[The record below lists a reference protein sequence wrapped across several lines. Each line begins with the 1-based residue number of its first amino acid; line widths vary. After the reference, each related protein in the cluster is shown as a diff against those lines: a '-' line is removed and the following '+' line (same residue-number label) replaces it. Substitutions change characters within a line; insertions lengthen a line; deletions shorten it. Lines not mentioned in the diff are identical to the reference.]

1 MEYIR
6 AFITGGIICILVQI
20 LMDHTTLQPGRI
32 MVILVI
38 AGVLLGALGI
48 YKKIEEFGG
57 CGATVPLSGFGFS
70 LWKGMK
76 EAIDKH
82 GFLGLFE
89 GGFTAAAVG
98 TSAAIDF
105 FISCIIDLSTEDKK
119 IKNREF
125 FFEEFRF
132 LFFLLMHCAGIRLI
146 FFWKQ
151 EFCICCFSVTSI
163 FSDDI
168 NFLDTFGF
176 RTFFYWQVYLFS
188 CRFQQL
194 HEYHKFVLEQCL
206 FQNIQ

>member
-1 MEYIR
+1 MQLFWKEKMNNGYIR

-98 TSAAIDF
+98 TSAALIF
-105 FISCIIDLSTEDKK
+105 SYLASLIFQPK
-119 IKNREF
+119 IK
-125 FFEEFRF
+125 
-132 LFFLLMHCAGIRLI
+132 
-146 FFWKQ
+146 K
-151 EFCICCFSVTSI
+151 
-163 FSDDI
+163 
-168 NFLDTFGF
+168 
-176 RTFFYWQVYLFS
+176 
-188 CRFQQL
+188 
-194 HEYHKFVLEQCL
+194 
-206 FQNIQ
+206 